1 LFTPDDAGVRGK
13 RAIKLG
19 GGVNF
24 HERLHAEL
32 AAKRDQIAQL
42 FIVQCGD
49 RSAGNCPA
57 SFSAGFQ
64 TCQGSKMKVLAKDWE
79 SD

>member
-1 LFTPDDAGVRGK
+1 M
-13 RAIKLG
+13 
-19 GGVNF
+19 NF

-49 RSAGNCPA
+49 DQQETVGVV
-57 SFSAGFQ
+57 SAGFPDLP
-64 TCQGSKMKVLAKDWE
+64 GIEDEVLAKDRE